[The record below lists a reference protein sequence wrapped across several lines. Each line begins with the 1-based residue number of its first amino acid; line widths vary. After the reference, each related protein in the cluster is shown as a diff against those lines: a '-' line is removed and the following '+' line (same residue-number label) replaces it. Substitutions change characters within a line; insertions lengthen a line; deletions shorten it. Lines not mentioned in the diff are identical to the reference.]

1 MKKYKVLWT
10 LTAKKDLEDI
20 IEYISKVSIEIAVE
34 KYEKIKDA
42 AQQLNRYPEQ
52 GRIIPELLDQ
62 NIRKYREIIISPWR
76 LMYKIEVIIVYIMA
90 VIDGRRNIEDV
101 LLKRQLR

>member
-1 MKKYKVLWT
+1 MKKNKVFWT
-10 LTAKKDLEDI
+10 LSAKKDLEDI
-20 IEYISKVSIEIAVE
+20 IEYISKDSIEITVE
-34 KYEKIKDA
+34 KYEKIKEA
-42 AQQLNRYPEQ
+42 AQQLNRYPEH
-52 GRIIPELLDQ
+52 GRIVPELSDQ

-76 LMYKIEVIIVYIMA
+76 LMYKTEANIVYVMA

>member
-1 MKKYKVLWT
+1 MKKYRVLWT
-10 LTAKKDLEDI
+10 LTAKKDLVDI
-20 IEYISKVSIEIAVE
+20 IEYISRDSIEKAVE
-34 KYEKIKDA
+34 KYEIIKNA

-76 LMYKIEVIIVYIMA
+76 LMYKIEVDIVYIMT